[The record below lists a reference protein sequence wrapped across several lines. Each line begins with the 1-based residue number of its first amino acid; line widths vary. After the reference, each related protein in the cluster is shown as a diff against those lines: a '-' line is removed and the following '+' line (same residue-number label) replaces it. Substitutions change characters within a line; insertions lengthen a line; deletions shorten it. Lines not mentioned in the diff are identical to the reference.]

1 MSVLDTFVQFTDR
14 LPADRLSSVEAAL
27 AQIMASHSEQYDFS
41 LPELALIDQRVV
53 AEAPEYSASDDI
65 KKLFGKPFSA

>member
-27 AQIMASHSEQYDFS
+27 AQIMTSHSEQYDFS
-41 LPELALIDQRVV
+41 LPELALIDQRV
-53 AEAPEYSASDDI
+53 AAAPEYSASDDI

>member
-14 LPADRLSSVEAAL
+14 LPSERLSSVEAAL
-27 AQIMASHSEQYDFS
+27 AEIMASHSAQYDFS
-41 LPELALIDQRVV
+41 LPELTLIDQRVA

-65 KKLFGKPFSA
+65 TKLFGKPFSG